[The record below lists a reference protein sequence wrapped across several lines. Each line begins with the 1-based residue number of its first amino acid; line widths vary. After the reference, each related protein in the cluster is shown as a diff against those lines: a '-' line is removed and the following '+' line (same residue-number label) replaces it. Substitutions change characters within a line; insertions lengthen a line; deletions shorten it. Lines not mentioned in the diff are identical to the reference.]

1 MDSWGFYLS
10 RIFLEFFPKPV
21 YSTMVVEKFQ
31 ICSVQITG
39 KYICETKNWIW
50 SFLLMPPT
58 KNLPP
63 GFYHYPQTAFS
74 EDIFPQ

>member
-1 MDSWGFYLS
+1 
-10 RIFLEFFPKPV
+10 
-21 YSTMVVEKFQ
+21 MVVEKFQ